1 MYILAFE
8 TSCDD
13 TSVAVM
19 RDDQCISLSTRTQLE
34 HSVTG
39 GVVPE
44 VAARSHANA
53 IFPCIDDALYGAGIH
68 LSDIDLIACT
78 DRPGLAPSLL
88 TGLVVAD
95 TIALSLQKPILR
107 IDHIES
113 HIFANLL
120 DRVESDIIFPAIVLT
135 VSGWHTELYAWNSL
149 FDLEMI
155 GQTHDDAAGECFD
168 KVSKMLG
175 MWFPGWKK
183 IADLAEKY
191 TWEYRGI
198 FPLVLLDRESLD
210 FSFSGIKS
218 AVKRYIDIQW
228 VSSEWLTE
236 AKKMQIAFEFEEVVT
251 DILSKKLLR
260 ARDQKNAKMILLAG
274 GVSAN
279 TKLKNK
285 IQKLSDDSTIPFL
298 APTQIIYSMDNA
310 AMVGIRAYYEYMRNI

>member
-19 RDDQCISLSTRTQLE
+19 QDNECIALSTRTQLE
-34 HSVTG
+34 HDVTG

-53 IFPCIDDALYGAGIH
+53 IFPCIDDALLEAGIT
-68 LSDIDLIACT
+68 LDQIDIIACT

-95 TIALSLQKPILR
+95 TLALSMGKPMLR

-113 HIFANLL
+113 HIFANFLERTE
-120 DRVESDIIFPAIVLT
+120 DDIVFPSVVLT
-135 VSGWHTELYAWNSL
+135 VSGGHTELYQWNSM

-175 MWFPGWKK
+175 MGFPG
-183 IADLAEKY
+183 
-191 TWEYRGI
+191 
-198 FPLVLLDRESLD
+198 
-210 FSFSGIKS
+210 
-218 AVKRYIDIQW
+218 
-228 VSSEWLTE
+228 
-236 AKKMQIAFEFEEVVT
+236 
-251 DILSKKLLR
+251 
-260 ARDQKNAKMILLAG
+260 
-274 GVSAN
+274 
-279 TKLKNK
+279 
-285 IQKLSDDSTIPFL
+285 
-298 APTQIIYSMDNA
+298 
-310 AMVGIRAYYEYMRNI
+310 